1 MTKPKQKKKPS
12 PEEFAR
18 QYILN
23 GCVNGRQAAI
33 AAGYS
38 EKSAESQASRLLTT
52 VKVKAAIEKHQK
64 IETNSFIW
72 NKQKKLEMLQDIATL
87 SLNKIVDQYGN
98 ERSENL
104 PAAVSAIKEH
114 NAMQGDY
121 ASPNDVMNEDS
132 QPLNI
137 TFEVRQAEDK
147 IDITNAK
154 S

>member
-1 MTKPKQKKKPS
+1 MTKPESKKKPS

-52 VKVKAAIEKHQK
+52 AKVKAAIEKHQK
-64 IETNSFIW
+64 VKIDSFIW

-87 SLNKIVDQYGN
+87 SLNKIIDQYGN

-121 ASPNDVMNEDS
+121 ASANDGMDDNV
-132 QPLNI
+132 QPLSV

-154 S
+154 P